1 MKQNKTILFLTRL
14 YHPHIGGVEKHVE
27 ELVAGL
33 SVKGYRVTI
42 LTEKYRKDLPN
53 EENVGPAKVIRIP
66 IGENAFL
73 KKFYIWKWM
82 LSHVGILRD
91 ADIIHA
97 HDVFF
102 WILPLRPLLFFKNVY
117 TTFHGYEGYPV
128 KNRWRLI
135 RKLSERLS
143 NGSICVGNFMKKW
156 YFANPD
162 AIIYGG
168 VSPAKKT
175 MVRNSETAVFFG
187 RLDDQTGIKEYI
199 KAFELIKK
207 RYPGFKLT
215 VVGEGHLKSQI
226 PSDVTIIPFKKN
238 IEKYISENRF
248 IFVSRYL
255 SMLEALVQKREVI
268 AVYDNPVKRDYLID
282 SPFKKYVY
290 IAKNSEEIAQIVLS
304 SLKNPKTGEKMT
316 ESGYL
321 WAKEQSWENVINTYL
336 RLWGLLKN

>member
-27 ELVAGL
+27 ELVVGL
-33 SVKGYRVTI
+33 SAKGFRVTI
-42 LTEKYRKDLPN
+42 LTEKYRNDLPG
-53 EENVGPAKVIRIP
+53 EETIGTVKVIRIP

-73 KKFYIWKWM
+73 KKFYVWKWM
-82 LSHVGILRD
+82 LAHVGILRD

-102 WILPLRPLLFFKNVY
+102 WILPLRPLLFFKKVY

-128 KNRWRLI
+128 KNRRRLI

-156 YFANPD
+156 YFADPD
-162 AIIYGG
+162 SIIYGG
-168 VSPAKKT
+168 VRPAKQNTAK
-175 MVRNSETAVFFG
+175 NAQSAVFFG

-199 KAFELIKK
+199 EAYALIKK
-207 RYPGFKLT
+207 KYPRFKLT
-215 VVGEGHLKSQI
+215 VVGEGQLKPQI
-226 PSDVTIIPFKKN
+226 PSDVVIIPFKKN
-238 IEKYISENRF
+238 IEKYISVNRF

-255 SMLEALVQKREVI
+255 SMLEALVQKREVV
-268 AVYDNPVKRDYLID
+268 AVYDNPIKRDYLID
-282 SPFKKYVY
+282 SPFNKYVH
-290 IAKNSEEIAQIVLS
+290 IAKNSEEIAQIVIN

-321 WAKEQSWENVINTYL
+321 WAKKQTWENVTNTYL